1 MKIQK
6 QLNELIRK
14 SGLTAKE
21 ISVKTGISQA
31 QLSDYR
37 HGVEPTEE
45 KQKMLESFFSCKF
58 NDPEKA
64 KESKFGVDEAAKLLN
79 MGSNSLRIALK
90 KQLFNPQI
98 GIAIP
103 HDGGRYTYEIWPERV
118 KKYIN
123 GEIW

>member
-31 QLSDYR
+31 QISDYR

-45 KQKMLESFFSCKF
+45 KLKTLESFFSCKF

-64 KESKFGVDEAAKLLN
+64 KESKFGVDDAAKLLK

-90 KQLFNPQI
+90 LQLFNPQI

-103 HDGGRYTYEIWPERV
+103 HDNNRYTYEIFPERL

-123 GEIW
+123 GEI